1 MRNRLADTERSFI
14 QRESTLKDT
23 KDSLVVERTILT
35 EEKKQL
41 CEKVDQLQAK
51 VRQGSEDLARSTK
64 EVA

>member
-1 MRNRLADTERSFI
+1 M
-14 QRESTLKDT
+14 
-23 KDSLVVERTILT
+23 VERTILT